1 MNVNE
6 FNVRRAVLEKL
17 REKKLSPEQCEAVL
31 FSEPTKWY
39 SRLLG
44 AEALASR
51 ISGTEMPISRPY
63 SVSTKLNRVVDFLP
77 SESLD
82 AQLYKGGT
90 DFSELKKLLGAALE
104 QDWREEEVRM
114 STEKNLEAVNLLSKY
129 IDGRIEK
136 NSVLSQL
143 TRLCAPHG
151 EYIPALPFVLKKSI
165 SENRYG

>member
-1 MNVNE
+1 M
-6 FNVRRAVLEKL
+6 
-17 REKKLSPEQCEAVL
+17 
-31 FSEPTKWY
+31 
-39 SRLLG
+39 
-44 AEALASR
+44 
-51 ISGTEMPISRPY
+51 
-63 SVSTKLNRVVDFLP
+63 DFLP

-136 NSVLSQL
+136 NLVLRQL

>member
-1 MNVNE
+1 
-6 FNVRRAVLEKL
+6 
-17 REKKLSPEQCEAVL
+17 
-31 FSEPTKWY
+31 
-39 SRLLG
+39 
-44 AEALASR
+44 
-51 ISGTEMPISRPY
+51 MPISRPY
-63 SVSTKLNRVVDFLP
+63 SVSTKLNRIVDFLP

-82 AQLYKGGT
+82 AQRCKERT
-90 DFSELKKLLGAALE
+90 DFSELKKLLGVALE
-104 QDWREEEVRM
+104 QDWPEEEVRM

-136 NSVLSQL
+136 NSVLRQL

>member
-1 MNVNE
+1 
-6 FNVRRAVLEKL
+6 
-17 REKKLSPEQCEAVL
+17 
-31 FSEPTKWY
+31 
-39 SRLLG
+39 
-44 AEALASR
+44 
-51 ISGTEMPISRPY
+51 MPISRPY
-63 SVSTKLNRVVDFLP
+63 SISTRLNRVVDFLP

-82 AQLYKGGT
+82 AQLYTGGAA
-90 DFSELKKLLGAALE
+90 FSELKKLLGAALE

-136 NSVLSQL
+136 NSVLRQL